1 MNTPQPSSD
10 PQTNIEL
17 RLRTMRILWLA
28 IVMSVGVYYLFTM
41 LAWRSRGIQPNGM
54 MSLVLFGIGLLTTA
68 ISFPIK
74 SKLLTQATEK
84 QQVPMVQQ
92 AYVVAFAIT
101 EVAALLGMIDFFL
114 TSNPYYFIPF
124 IVSGCGQ
131 LLHFPRREHVVNAMF
146 KTPGF

>member
-1 MNTPQPSSD
+1 MNTPPPSND

-28 IVMSVGVYYLFTM
+28 MVMSVGLYYVFTLF
-41 LAWRSRGIQPNGM
+41 AWRSRGIQSNGM
-54 MSLVLFGIGLLTTA
+54 MSLMLFGIGLLTTA
-68 ISFPIK
+68 ISFPVK

-114 TSNPYYFIPF
+114 TSNPYYYIPF
-124 IVSGCGQ
+124 IVSACGQ

-146 KTPGF
+146 RTPGF